1 MTEATAIASF
11 RRVSPAI
18 LASARM
24 AMAND
29 IPDTSKSEISL
40 LLKKAAPI
48 LGIDGTTYHVL
59 DILLG
64 LSRGDDWKGAGRPIV
79 AISNAKLAEYTLR
92 SERTVTRCLR
102 RIVEAGIASYRDSPT
117 GRRFVYRDND
127 GMVASGFGL
136 DFTPARVRL
145 AEIRESVDNYQR
157 ELKATQDARRAV
169 TRFSR
174 AIIDACEAFP
184 EKADSWR
191 SAAQAIIETVAGR
204 AEQASELES
213 LHAKV
218 LEYAE
223 DRFNEHNMSS
233 AGDIGVTSII
243 NTTPKHLS
251 ESNERTRSNER
262 DINLTNDGSAV
273 EMAYENKPEAA
284 VGDMQ
289 SRLRQTEKTVGDI
302 QGAVLAAVPVGLL
315 QVGCRAA
322 QECVGVEFDGWSD
335 VVGAAEMMR
344 RMIGLSE
351 AAWVDGVGRVGRYA
365 ASAILATVLEK
376 SLRDPELIAKPG
388 AISARWSTGRS
399 MGAFTFQKAYT
410 VLPKAGSTHEINRRK
425 VTAVTPVWAY

>member
-64 LSRGDDWKGAGRPIV
+64 LSRADDWKGAGRPIV

-102 RIVEAGIASYRDSPT
+102 RIVEAGIAAYRDSPT
-117 GRRFVYRDND
+117 GRRFVYRDNA

-145 AEIRESVDNYQR
+145 AEIRESVENYQR
-157 ELKATQDARRAV
+157 ELKASQDARRAV

-184 EKADSWR
+184 EKADIWR
-191 SAAQAIIETVAGR
+191 SAAQAIIDAVAGR
-204 AEQASELES
+204 AEQASGLES
-213 LHAKV
+213 LHAEI

-223 DRFNEHNMSS
+223 YRFQEHNMSCE
-233 AGDIGVTSII
+233 GDISVTSII
-243 NTTPKHLS
+243 NTTPKNLS
-251 ESNERTRSNER
+251 DSNQRTRSNER
-262 DINLTNDGSAV
+262 DIISADGSAV
-273 EMAYENKPEAA
+273 EVAYENKPEAA
-284 VGDMQ
+284 AGDMQ
-289 SRLRQTEKTVGDI
+289 SRLRQAEKTVGDI

-322 QECVGVEFDGWSD
+322 QECVSVEFDGWSD

-388 AISARWSTGRS
+388 GYFRAMVDRA
-399 MGAFTFQKAYT
+399 
-410 VLPKAGSTHEINRRK
+410 VDGSLHLSKSLYGLAESEMNTRNR
-425 VTAVTPVWAY
+425 

>member
-64 LSRGDDWKGAGRPIV
+64 LSRADDWKGGGRPIV

-102 RIVEAGIASYRDSPT
+102 RIVEAGIAAYRDSPT
-117 GRRFVYRDND
+117 GRRFVYRDSD

-145 AEIRESVDNYQR
+145 AEIRESVENYQR
-157 ELKATQDARRAV
+157 ELKASQDARRAV
-169 TRFSR
+169 TRVSR

-184 EKADSWR
+184 EKADIWR
-191 SAAQAIIETVAGR
+191 SAAKAIIDGVADR
-204 AEQASELES
+204 AEQASGLES
-213 LHAKV
+213 IHAEV

-223 DRFNEHNMSS
+223 QRFHEHSMSC
-233 AGDIGVTSII
+233 AGDISVTSII
-243 NTTPKHLS
+243 TTTPKNLS
-251 ESNERTRSNER
+251 DSNQRTRSHER
-262 DINLTNDGSAV
+262 DIISTDDGSAV
-273 EMAYENKPEAA
+273 EMAYENKPQAA
-284 VGDMQ
+284 AGDMQ
-289 SRLRQTEKTVGDI
+289 SRLPLVETTVGDI
-302 QGAVLAAVPVGLL
+302 QGAVLATVPVGLL

-322 QECVGVEFDGWSD
+322 QECVSVEFDGWSD

-388 AISARWSTGRS
+388 GYFRAMVDRA
-399 MGAFTFQKAYT
+399 
-410 VLPKAGSTHEINRRK
+410 VDGSLHLSKSLHGLADSEMNKRNR
-425 VTAVTPVWAY
+425 

>member
-64 LSRGDDWKGAGRPIV
+64 LSRADDWKGGGRPIV

-102 RIVEAGIASYRDSPT
+102 RIVEAGIAAYRDSPT
-117 GRRFVYRDND
+117 GRRFVYRDSD

-145 AEIRESVDNYQR
+145 AEIRESVENYQR
-157 ELKATQDARRAV
+157 ELKASQDARRAV
-169 TRFSR
+169 TRVSR

-184 EKADSWR
+184 EKADIWR
-191 SAAQAIIETVAGR
+191 SAAQAIIDGVADR
-204 AEQASELES
+204 AEQASGLES
-213 LHAKV
+213 IHAEV

-223 DRFNEHNMSS
+223 ERFQEHNMSC
-233 AGDIGVTSII
+233 AGDISVTSII
-243 NTTPKHLS
+243 NTTPKNLS
-251 ESNERTRSNER
+251 DSNGRTRSHER
-262 DINLTNDGSAV
+262 DIISTNDGSAV
-273 EMAYENKPEAA
+273 EMAYENKPQAA
-284 VGDMQ
+284 AGDMQ
-289 SRLRQTEKTVGDI
+289 SRLPLVETTVGDI
-302 QGAVLAAVPVGLL
+302 QGAVLATVPVGLL

-322 QECVGVEFDGWSD
+322 QECVSVEFDGWSD

-388 AISARWSTGRS
+388 GYFRAMVDRA
-399 MGAFTFQKAYT
+399 
-410 VLPKAGSTHEINRRK
+410 VDGSLHLSKSLHGLADSEMNKRNR
-425 VTAVTPVWAY
+425 

>member
-48 LGIDGTTYHVL
+48 LGIDGTTYHVM

-64 LSRGDDWKGAGRPIV
+64 LSRADDWKGAGRPIV
-79 AISNAKLAEYTLR
+79 AISNAKLAEYTRR

-102 RIVEAGIASYRDSPT
+102 RIVEAGIAAYRDSPT

-145 AEIRESVDNYQR
+145 AEIRESVENYQR
-157 ELKATQDARRAV
+157 ELKASQDARRAV

-174 AIIDACEAFP
+174 AIIDACETFP
-184 EKADSWR
+184 EKADIWR
-191 SAAQAIIETVAGR
+191 SAAQAIIDGGPGR
-204 AEQASELES
+204 AEQASGLES
-213 LHAKV
+213 LHTEV
-218 LEYAE
+218 LEYAKQ
-223 DRFNEHNMSS
+223 RFQEHEMSR
-233 AGDIGVTSII
+233 AGDISVTSTIDTI
-243 NTTPKHLS
+243 PKILS
-251 ESNERTRSNER
+251 DSNERTRSIER
-262 DINLTNDGSAV
+262 DIIPPDDGSAV

-284 VGDMQ
+284 AGDMRY
-289 SRLRQTEKTVGDI
+289 RLQQAQKTADDI
-302 QGAVLAAVPVGLL
+302 QSAVLAAVPIGLL

-322 QECVGVEFDGWSD
+322 QECVSVEFDRWSD
-335 VVGAAEMMR
+335 VVGAAEVMR

-376 SLRDPELIAKPG
+376 SLRDVIAKPG
-388 AISARWSTGRS
+388 GYFRAMVDRAIDGSLHLSKSLYGLAESKMNTRDRWAKR
-399 MGAFTFQKAYT
+399 
-410 VLPKAGSTHEINRRK
+410 
-425 VTAVTPVWAY
+425 

>member
-64 LSRGDDWKGAGRPIV
+64 LSRADDWKGGGRPIV

-102 RIVEAGIASYRDSPT
+102 RIVEAGIAAYRDSPT
-117 GRRFVYRDND
+117 GRRFVYRDSD
-127 GMVASGFGL
+127 GIVASGFGL

-145 AEIRESVDNYQR
+145 AEIRESVENYQR
-157 ELKATQDARRAV
+157 ELKASQDARRAV
-169 TRFSR
+169 TRVSR

-184 EKADSWR
+184 EKADIWR
-191 SAAQAIIETVAGR
+191 SAAQAIIDGVADR
-204 AEQASELES
+204 AEQASGLES
-213 LHAKV
+213 IHAEV

-223 DRFNEHNMSS
+223 QRFHEHSMSC
-233 AGDIGVTSII
+233 AGDISVTSII
-243 NTTPKHLS
+243 NTTPKNLS
-251 ESNERTRSNER
+251 DSNQRTRSHER
-262 DINLTNDGSAV
+262 DIISTDDGSAV
-273 EMAYENKPEAA
+273 EMAYENKPQAA
-284 VGDMQ
+284 AGDMQ
-289 SRLRQTEKTVGDI
+289 SRLPLVETTVGDI
-302 QGAVLAAVPVGLL
+302 QGAVLATVPVGLL

-322 QECVGVEFDGWSD
+322 QECVSVEFDGWSD

-376 SLRDPELIAKPG
+376 SLRDPRLIAKPG
-388 AISARWSTGRS
+388 GYFRAMVDRAVDGSLHLSKSLHG
-399 MGAFTFQKAYT
+399 
-410 VLPKAGSTHEINRRK
+410 LAGSEMNKRNR
-425 VTAVTPVWAY
+425 

>member
-64 LSRGDDWKGAGRPIV
+64 LSRADDWKGGGRPIV

-102 RIVEAGIASYRDSPT
+102 RIVEAGIAAYRDSPT
-117 GRRFVYRDND
+117 GRRFVYRDSD
-127 GMVASGFGL
+127 GIVASGFGL

-145 AEIRESVDNYQR
+145 AEIRESVENYQR
-157 ELKATQDARRAV
+157 ELKASQDARRAV
-169 TRFSR
+169 TRVSR

-184 EKADSWR
+184 EKADIWR
-191 SAAQAIIETVAGR
+191 SAAQAIIDGVADR
-204 AEQASELES
+204 AEQASGLES
-213 LHAKV
+213 IHAEV

-223 DRFNEHNMSS
+223 QRFHEHSMSC
-233 AGDIGVTSII
+233 AGDISVTSII
-243 NTTPKHLS
+243 NTTPKNLS
-251 ESNERTRSNER
+251 DSNQRTRSHER
-262 DINLTNDGSAV
+262 DIISTDDGSAV
-273 EMAYENKPEAA
+273 EMAYENKPQAA
-284 VGDMQ
+284 AGDMQ
-289 SRLRQTEKTVGDI
+289 SRLPLVETTVGDI
-302 QGAVLAAVPVGLL
+302 QGAVLATVPVGLL

-322 QECVGVEFDGWSD
+322 QECVSVEFDGWSD

-388 AISARWSTGRS
+388 GYFRAMVDRAVDGSLHLSKSLHG
-399 MGAFTFQKAYT
+399 
-410 VLPKAGSTHEINRRK
+410 LAGSEMNKRNR
-425 VTAVTPVWAY
+425 

>member
-64 LSRGDDWKGAGRPIV
+64 LSRADDWKGAGRPIV

-102 RIVEAGIASYRDSPT
+102 RIVEAGIAAYRDSPT

-127 GMVASGFGL
+127 GTVASGFGL

-145 AEIRESVDNYQR
+145 AEIRESVENYQR
-157 ELKATQDARRAV
+157 ELKASQDARRAV
-169 TRFSR
+169 TRLSR

-184 EKADSWR
+184 EKAISWR
-191 SAAQAIIETVAGR
+191 IAAEAIIGAVAGR
-204 AEQASELES
+204 AEQASGLES
-213 LHAKV
+213 LHAEV

-223 DRFNEHNMSS
+223 YRFQEHNMSC
-233 AGDIGVTSII
+233 AGDIGVTSNI
-243 NTTPKHLS
+243 NTTPKNLS
-251 ESNERTRSNER
+251 DSNERTRSNER
-262 DINLTNDGSAV
+262 DIISSDDGSAV

-284 VGDMQ
+284 AGDMQ
-289 SRLRQTEKTVGDI
+289 SRLRQAEKTVGDI
-302 QGAVLAAVPVGLL
+302 QGAVLATVPVGLL

-322 QECVGVEFDGWSD
+322 QECVSVEFDGWSD

-388 AISARWSTGRS
+388 GYFRAMVDRA
-399 MGAFTFQKAYT
+399 
-410 VLPKAGSTHEINRRK
+410 VDGSLHLSKSLYGLAESEINTRAR
-425 VTAVTPVWAY
+425 

>member
-191 SAAQAIIETVAGR
+191 SAAQAIIETVAVR
-204 AEQASELES
+204 AEQASEL
-213 LHAKV
+213 
-218 LEYAE
+218 
-223 DRFNEHNMSS
+223 R
-233 AGDIGVTSII
+233 ITS
-243 NTTPKHLS
+243 H
-251 ESNERTRSNER
+251 R
-262 DINLTNDGSAV
+262 GS
-273 EMAYENKPEAA
+273 
-284 VGDMQ
+284 
-289 SRLRQTEKTVGDI
+289 
-302 QGAVLAAVPVGLL
+302 
-315 QVGCRAA
+315 
-322 QECVGVEFDGWSD
+322 
-335 VVGAAEMMR
+335 
-344 RMIGLSE
+344 
-351 AAWVDGVGRVGRYA
+351 
-365 ASAILATVLEK
+365 
-376 SLRDPELIAKPG
+376 
-388 AISARWSTGRS
+388 
-399 MGAFTFQKAYT
+399 
-410 VLPKAGSTHEINRRK
+410 
-425 VTAVTPVWAY
+425 

>member
-1 MTEATAIASF
+1 
-11 RRVSPAI
+11 
-18 LASARM
+18 
-24 AMAND
+24 
-29 IPDTSKSEISL
+29 EISL

-64 LSRGDDWKGAGRPIV
+64 LSRADDWKGAGRPIV

-92 SERTVTRCLR
+92 SERTVMRCLR
-102 RIVEAGIASYRDSPT
+102 RIVEAGIAAYRDSPT

-145 AEIRESVDNYQR
+145 AEIRESVENYQR
-157 ELKATQDARRAV
+157 ELKASQDARRAV

-184 EKADSWR
+184 EKADIWR
-191 SAAQAIIETVAGR
+191 SAAQAIIDAVASR
-204 AEQASELES
+204 AEQASGLES
-213 LHAKV
+213 LHGEV

-223 DRFNEHNMSS
+223 QRFREQDMSC
-233 AGDIGVTSII
+233 AGDIGVTSNI
-243 NTTPKHLS
+243 NTIPKNLPD
-251 ESNERTRSNER
+251 SNQRTRSNER
-262 DINLTNDGSAV
+262 DIISTDVGYADD
-273 EMAYENKPEAA
+273 MAYENKPEAA
-284 VGDMQ
+284 AGDMQ
-289 SRLRQTEKTVGDI
+289 SRLRQAEKTVGDI
-302 QGAVLAAVPVGLL
+302 QGVVLAAVPIGLL

-322 QECVGVEFDGWSD
+322 QECVSVEFDGWSD
-335 VVGAAEMMR
+335 VVGAAETMR

-351 AAWVDGVGRVGRYA
+351 TAWVDGVGRVGRYA

-388 AISARWSTGRS
+388 GYFRAMVDRA
-399 MGAFTFQKAYT
+399 
-410 VLPKAGSTHEINRRK
+410 VDGSLHLSKSLYGLAESEMNTRDR
-425 VTAVTPVWAY
+425 